1 MVDKRRKFERIML
14 PADAGVYVTDSAGN
28 RIGFVRVL
36 GGGGMFVETAEDFA
50 EHSPHE
56 FVLIDESEG
65 IKREVTAVM
74 RYRTEDG
81 VAFEFR
87 SLDVDAAVE
96 IGIIIGKHYASQPA
110 EA

>member
-14 PADAGVYVTDSAGN
+14 PADAGVYVTDSIGN
-28 RIGFVRVL
+28 RVGSVRVL
-36 GGGGMFVETAEDFA
+36 GRGGMLVETAEDFA

-56 FVLIDESEG
+56 FVLVDESEG
-65 IKREVTAVM
+65 INRDITAVV
-74 RYRTEDG
+74 RYRTSDG

-87 SLDVDAAVE
+87 SLDVDGAVE